1 MKLNQV
7 NQIVVTESDVID
19 ALYQDRP
26 VDNLVVED
34 TGWIEKYNKLT
45 ELFDFPDSK
54 INFNLQSK
62 LSSSEFVDECVG
74 IDGWEMP
81 EEYKHMNLHD
91 YLFNKIIETYN
102 VKDFNVETMPEW
114 DRVIEE
120 LSEFEKRNMIPVLKF
135 LVYFIDTLRENK
147 IVWGVGR
154 GSSVASY
161 VLYLIG
167 VHRIDSIK
175 YNLDIK
181 EFLK

>member
-19 ALYQDRP
+19 ALYQDKP

-74 IDGWEMP
+74 IDGWKMP
-81 EEYKHMNLHD
+81 EEYKHMNL
-91 YLFNKIIETYN
+91 Y
-102 VKDFNVETMPEW
+102 DFLMGRCTTSEQRT
-114 DRVIEE
+114 RVSDEIT
-120 LSEFEKRNMIPVLKF
+120 EFEKRNMIPVLKF